1 MKFKL
6 AISALAACTL
16 MSGAALADAPQKKNK
31 NQNQSS
37 SGSVAGGVAVAGP
50 DGAGAAGVAGSRAQN
65 RQMQRQHRKHGNSG
79 QQAMTTQRACVPGT
93 ASTST
98 TGAAYTDRRT
108 GSASIATNGT
118 ASGDGTV
125 RSSSEGEV
133 YSSTDKTGSQ
143 ADAYGNSTAVAR
155 EPTTRPC

>member
-31 NQNQSS
+31 NQNQTSA
-37 SGSVAGGVAVAGP
+37 GSVAGGVAVAGP
-50 DGAGAAGVAGSRAQN
+50 DGAGAAGVAGSRAQS
-65 RQMQRQHRKHGNSG
+65 RQMQRQQRRHGNKGG

-143 ADAYGNSTAVAR
+143 ADAYGNSTAVAT
-155 EPTTRPC
+155 EPTRPC

>member
-1 MKFKL
+1 MKIKL

-16 MSGAALADAPQKKNK
+16 MSGAALADSPQKKK
-31 NQNQSS
+31 TQSS
-37 SGSVAGGVAVAGP
+37 SESGAGGVAVAGP
-50 DGAGAAGVAGSRAQN
+50 NGAGAGGVAASRAQT
-65 RQMQRQHRKHGNSG
+65 REMKRDQRRNKRGG
-79 QQAMTTQRACVPGT
+79 QQAMTSSRACVPGT

-98 TGAAYTDRRT
+98 NGAVYTDRRT

-143 ADAYGNSTAVAR
+143 ADAYGTSTAVAR
-155 EPTTRPC
+155 EPTRPC